1 MIIKIVCLAVY
12 ILQNSCRKLLRIC
25 FPSKIYTLI
34 RHCVDKQWET
44 RLFSETHSCLQIFKK
59 NKIYKRN
66 TAPFTASLFTL
77 FHLISMKL
85 NITTNS
91 IADGSS
97 NFDIKRFVQKTIS
110 EVNAYLKIQV
120 HPRQVWYCNF
130 RSKLVS
136 LVDKTHCIFR
146 FFISFKLVVDIVFNL
161 FPTLS

>member
-1 MIIKIVCLAVY
+1 MNDDLKGLTRIKFHFNDRFDLSQISWNDHKNSLFGRLHFAK
-12 ILQNSCRKLLRIC
+12 LSCRKLLRIC

-97 NFDIKRFVQKTIS
+97 NFDI
-110 EVNAYLKIQV
+110 
-120 HPRQVWYCNF
+120 
-130 RSKLVS
+130 
-136 LVDKTHCIFR
+136 
-146 FFISFKLVVDIVFNL
+146 
-161 FPTLS
+161 